1 MTNRANQEW
10 PADTV
15 TELDVTETAMWILLR
30 AITHLQNGRER
41 GVFPL
46 TGPRETAIQL
56 LYNALDTL

>member
-15 TELDVTETAMWILLR
+15 TELDVTETAMWILTR
-30 AITHLQNGRER
+30 AITHLQNGRES
-41 GVFPL
+41 
-46 TGPRETAIQL
+46 GPREMAIQL